1 MQVELRRRRLVTR
14 DPVVAPNL
22 LLIGPYDPHCGEYTF
37 LAPPLGVWRLQ
48 GFLAARG
55 IHVAVFD
62 PNLRPERVREDFDNL
77 LSGTRW
83 DVIGV
88 STTGMTLQF
97 DLALAHAARLAC
109 PNALILAGGMEAT
122 FARKLMF
129 TSGPFDMVVSGEGEH
144 PLLEICRR
152 IERGGSLEGV
162 PGTTLVRNDG
172 ELQSF
177 NARAMDAGQLKDAI
191 FDIPY
196 ARMPYESY
204 WERLETAYG
213 VSALPYKAQREATL
227 AEIRSVRLITLNYC
241 PMGCT
246 FCSSTNFLQHAQGSS
261 AGIARLSADDCIRM
275 IEKIVAAHPTVR
287 TIIFQDD
294 IFVFTNDKRVLP
306 LCEKIVAAKRSGS
319 LPTALQFISTN
330 RIDAMNPERL
340 AAMRDAGFR
349 VLGFGIENFS
359 RDVLEEFNKKH
370 IYRHI
375 EPVLT
380 EALRLGVTPFLDLI
394 LTSPRST
401 LSDLAETVRQAHRWI
416 KAGCEIGIY
425 PYVIPFSGA
434 KMSEDPELREHT
446 VYERKQIPGTAVAW
460 SQATKILP
468 LDRSTRE
475 AILEIERAFKLHLT
489 RSAHEHLPSRA
500 RSLLWIRHA
509 IPVLRKLGHPM
520 PDESSVMENSSER
533 VAVPRESC
541 AAL

>member
-275 IEKIVAAHPTVR
+275 IEKIVAAHHGTHNNFPR
-287 TIIFQDD
+287 RYI
-294 IFVFTNDKRVLP
+294 
-306 LCEKIVAAKRSGS
+306 
-319 LPTALQFISTN
+319 
-330 RIDAMNPERL
+330 RIHERQTCPP
-340 AAMRDAGFR
+340 AMRKDCCR
-349 VLGFGIENFS
+349 
-359 RDVLEEFNKKH
+359 KKVR
-370 IYRHI
+370 I
-375 EPVLT
+375 
-380 EALRLGVTPFLDLI
+380 AAD
-394 LTSPRST
+394 RSAVHQHQ
-401 LSDLAETVRQAHRWI
+401 SNRCHE
-416 KAGCEIGIY
+416 
-425 PYVIPFSGA
+425 S
-434 KMSEDPELREHT
+434 
-446 VYERKQIPGTAVAW
+446 GTA
-460 SQATKILP
+460 
-468 LDRSTRE
+468 R
-475 AILEIERAFKLHLT
+475 
-489 RSAHEHLPSRA
+489 
-500 RSLLWIRHA
+500 RHA
-509 IPVLRKLGHPM
+509 RRGLSR
-520 PDESSVMENSSER
+520 
-533 VAVPRESC
+533 PRIRDRELL
-541 AAL
+541 ARRPGGV